1 MGGFELLSISL
12 NLRIIL
18 FLPGLFTKHK
28 EVDSDEVSG
37 SSLVIYYGNKLFW
50 RDEFFLTRDIHE
62 FITAI

>member
-28 EVDSDEVSG
+28 EVVSDEVSG
-37 SSLVIYYGNKLFW
+37 SSLVIYYGNKLF
-50 RDEFFLTRDIHE
+50 
-62 FITAI
+62 